1 MRFLQSEWHRHE
13 RERNSWDIEKQ
24 EMKARIAQ
32 LEGKLKRA
40 DATQNASKKY
50 IKLLQ
55 RKIKDQSAKLQD
67 QGKPDPAEDL
77 HIDRQSRSVMVQ
89 EKLACKQPAF
99 LTALCLIKLTRCSI
113 EGVRG

>member
-32 LEGKLKRA
+32 LEGKLKRG
-40 DATQNASKKY
+40 DATQNASRKY

-55 RKIKDQSAKLQD
+55 RKIKDQASALHA
-67 QGKPDPAEDL
+67 QGKADPAEDL
-77 HIDRQSRSVMVQ
+77 HIDRESRSVMVQ
-89 EKLACKQPAF
+89 EKLAREYPTCP
-99 LTALCLIKLTRCSI
+99 
-113 EGVRG
+113 

>member
-32 LEGKLKRA
+32 LEGKLKRG
-40 DATQNASKKY
+40 DATQNASRKY

-55 RKIKDQSAKLQD
+55 RKIKDQSAQLQS
-67 QGKPDPAEDL
+67 QGKRDPAEDL
-77 HIDRQSRSVMVQ
+77 HVDKESRSVMIQ
-89 EKLACKQPAF
+89 EKLACECWVYF
-99 LTALCLIKLTRCSI
+99 R
-113 EGVRG
+113 VV